1 MSGDTTTL
9 SSAAHRTPAVA
20 RAPGTRQDRA
30 SGAARPERR
39 SALPLLSAL
48 LAFAVGARIL
58 VGAFGPDVLPR
69 DRPLLFWLGL
79 VCCVAAVGVHGLR
92 RGTRAWE
99 RIGGLTALGAVMY
112 LPYYLR
118 SPTHALFSDDLYHR
132 QVVEQIDEIGRTNV
146 HPTLYPIP
154 GEFPGLE
161 QATLALHGM
170 TGLGLGTLERVVPLA
185 AHISMPVVLYTL
197 ARGVGLP
204 SRTAFLAALIFV
216 GNKAFFFFHSAFA
229 YETLGILLVMT
240 TLTLV
245 AHAARERSPVRHYA
259 VPVLVALSATV
270 ITHHVSSYLLI
281 ACLTLIAGFA
291 VMTRS
296 PHRRIAVALPAIT
309 AALAAAWL
317 LLRAATASSYL
328 STGIDAR
335 LTTIVNAITN
345 EGSGTRKLFA
355 QSTLPASERLLG
367 YVATLTVL
375 VLCVLGAYAVFRLRR
390 RRRLGPLTY
399 AFLVFGPLLWM
410 VSAPA
415 IVTPGA
421 ELTYRSWPFL
431 FLGVSMFGAI
441 ALRGFEQAA
450 RRCGPVLTRG
460 VVLGVV
466 MLIIAGGVVIGDN
479 EAGRFPRPPETA
491 AGPEAATGDS
501 IAAARWFERRAG
513 RYNRFVADNGSQ
525 VVFATF
531 GFQEALGYGNWLPF
545 VAPTT
550 PKISERLQDLGVE
563 YVVIDRRVA
572 ELPPRYGYYFG
583 QEELYA
589 AGLAFSGRTFPRR
602 LIDRFDDVPMLD
614 RIYDNG
620 NIVIYGPTRAGV

>member
-1 MSGDTTTL
+1 M
-9 SSAAHRTPAVA
+9 
-20 RAPGTRQDRA
+20 
-30 SGAARPERR
+30 
-39 SALPLLSAL
+39 

-58 VGAFGPDVLPR
+58 VGAFGPDVLAA

-79 VCCVAAVGVHGLR
+79 VCCVAAVGAHGLR
-92 RGTRAWE
+92 RATRPWE
-99 RIGGLTALGAVMY
+99 RVGGLTALGTVMY

-118 SPTHALFSDDLYHR
+118 SPANALFSDDLYHR
-132 QVVEQIDEIGRTNV
+132 QVVQQIDELGRTNV

-170 TGLGLGTLERVVPLA
+170 TGLGLGTLERLVPLA
-185 AHISMPVVLYTL
+185 AHTSMPVVAYVL

-229 YETLGILLVMT
+229 YETLGMLLVMT
-240 TLTLV
+240 TLALI
-245 AHAARERSPVRHYA
+245 AHAARDRAPVRRYGL
-259 VPVLVALSATV
+259 PVLVALSATV

-281 ACLTLIAGFA
+281 VCLTLIAGFA
-291 VMTRS
+291 VVTRS
-296 PHRRIAVALPAIT
+296 QQRRIAVALPAI
-309 AALAAAWL
+309 AVALAAAWL
-317 LLRAATASSYL
+317 LLGATAASTYL
-328 STGIDAR
+328 SNGIHAR
-335 LTTIVNAITN
+335 LTTIVNAITR

-355 QSTLPASERLLG
+355 QSALPTSERLLG
-367 YVATLTVL
+367 YVATFTVL

-390 RRRLGPLTY
+390 RRPLGPLTY
-399 AFLVFGPLLWM
+399 AFFVFGPLLW
-410 VSAPA
+410 VVTAPS

-421 ELTYRSWPFL
+421 ELAYRSWPFL
-431 FLGVSMFGAI
+431 FLGVGLFGAI
-441 ALRGFEQAA
+441 ALRRVEQGM
-450 RRCGPVLTRG
+450 RHRGPVLARG
-460 VVLGVV
+460 VMIAVV
-466 MLIIAGGVVIGDN
+466 MVVIAGGVVVGDN
-479 EAGRFPRPPETA
+479 EAGRFPRPPRTA
-491 AGPEAATGDS
+491 AGPETVTGDS
-501 IAAARWFERRAG
+501 IAAARWFDRRAG

-525 VVFATF
+525 LVFATF

-545 VAPTT
+545 VAPST
-550 PKISERLQDLGVE
+550 PKIPDRLRDLGVQ

-602 LIDRFDDVPMLD
+602 LIDRFDDVPTLD

-620 NIVIYGPTRAGV
+620 NIVIYGPTRAGA

>member
-1 MSGDTTTL
+1 MPVL
-9 SSAAHRTPAVA
+9 ASAAHRRSEVG
-20 RAPGTRQDRA
+20 RAPRTRQDLPRA
-30 SGAARPERR
+30 AAH
-39 SALPLLSAL
+39 LPLLSAA

-58 VGAFGPDVLPR
+58 VGAFGPDVLAA
-69 DRPLLFWLGL
+69 DRPLLFWFGL
-79 VCCVAAVGVHGLR
+79 VCCVAAVGTHGLR

-99 RIGGLTALGAVMY
+99 RVGGLAALGAVMY

-118 SPTHALFSDDLYHR
+118 SPANALFSDDLYHR
-132 QVVEQIDEIGRTNV
+132 QVVQQIDELGTTNV

-170 TGLGLGTLERVVPLA
+170 TGLGLGTLERLVPLA
-185 AHISMPVVLYTL
+185 AHTSMPVVAYVL

-240 TLTLV
+240 TLALI
-245 AHAARERSPVRHYA
+245 AHAARDGSPVRRYA

-281 ACLTLIAGFA
+281 AFLTLIAGFA
-291 VMTRS
+291 VVTRS
-296 PHRRIAVALPAIT
+296 QHRRIAVALPAI
-309 AALAAAWL
+309 AVGLAAAWL
-317 LLRAATASSYL
+317 LLRATAASTYL
-328 STGIDAR
+328 SNGIHAR

-355 QSTLPASERLLG
+355 QSTLPTSERLLG

-390 RRRLGPLTY
+390 RRPFGPLTY
-399 AFLVFGPLLWM
+399 AFLVFGPLLWI

-421 ELTYRSWPFL
+421 ELAYRSWPFL

-441 ALRGFEQAA
+441 ALRRVEQRMRHGA
-450 RRCGPVLTRG
+450 PVLAHGVMIG
-460 VVLGVV
+460 VVTLV
-466 MLIIAGGVVIGDN
+466 IAGGVVIGDN
-479 EAGRFPRPPETA
+479 DAGRFPRPAQTA
-491 AGPEAATGDS
+491 AGPEDVTGDS
-501 IAAARWFERRAG
+501 IAAAQWFERRAG

-525 VVFATF
+525 LVFATF
-531 GFQEALGYGNWLPF
+531 GFQEALAYGNWLPF
-545 VAPTT
+545 VAPST
-550 PKISERLQDLGVE
+550 PKIPGRLDDLGVK
-563 YVVIDRRVA
+563 YVVIDRRVTV
-572 ELPPRYGYYFG
+572 LPPRYGYYFG
-583 QEELYA
+583 QEELYS
-589 AGLAFSGRTFPRR
+589 AGLAFSGRAFPRR
-602 LIDRFDDVPMLD
+602 LIDRFDDVPTLD

-620 NIVIYGPTRAGV
+620 NIVIYGPTKAGI

>member
-1 MSGDTTTL
+1 
-9 SSAAHRTPAVA
+9 V
-20 RAPGTRQDRA
+20 
-30 SGAARPERR
+30 
-39 SALPLLSAL
+39 

-58 VGAFGPDVLPR
+58 VGAFGPDVLAA
-69 DRPLLFWLGL
+69 DRPLLFWFGL
-79 VCCVAAVGVHGLR
+79 VCCVTAVGAQGLR
-92 RGTRAWE
+92 RGARPWE
-99 RIGGLTALGAVMY
+99 RVGGLSALGALMY

-118 SPTHALFSDDLYHR
+118 SPGNALFSDDLYHR
-132 QVVEQIDEIGRTNV
+132 QVVQQIDELGRTNV

-161 QATLALHGM
+161 QATLALHGI
-170 TGLGLGTLERVVPLA
+170 TGLGLGTLERLVPLA
-185 AHISMPVVLYTL
+185 AHTSMPVVVYVL

-229 YETLGILLVMT
+229 YETLGMLLVTT
-240 TLTLV
+240 TLALV

-259 VPVLVALSATV
+259 LPVLVALSATV

-281 ACLTLIAGFA
+281 VCLTLIAGFA
-291 VMTRS
+291 VVTRS
-296 PHRRIAVALPAIT
+296 QHRRLAVALPAI
-309 AALAAAWL
+309 AVGLAAAWL
-317 LLRAATASSYL
+317 LLRATAASTYL
-328 STGIDAR
+328 SNGIHAR

-355 QSTLPASERLLG
+355 QSALPTSERLLG

-375 VLCVLGAYAVFRLRR
+375 VLCVLGAYAVFGLRR
-390 RRRLGPLTY
+390 RRPLGPLTY
-399 AFLVFGPLLWM
+399 AFLVFGPLLWI

-421 ELTYRSWPFL
+421 ELAYRAWPFL

-441 ALRGFEQAA
+441 ALRLLEQ
-450 RRCGPVLTRG
+450 RMTHRGPVLAQG
-460 VVLGVV
+460 VMIGLVTLV
-466 MLIIAGGVVIGDN
+466 IAGGVVIGDN
-479 EAGRFPRPPETA
+479 EAGRFPRPAQTA
-491 AGPEAATGDS
+491 AGPEDVTGDS
-501 IAAARWFERRAG
+501 IAAARWFDRRVG

-525 VVFATF
+525 LVFATF

-545 VAPTT
+545 VAPSTA
-550 PKISERLQDLGVE
+550 KIPGRLRDLGVK
-563 YVVIDRRVA
+563 YVVIDRRVT

-583 QEELYA
+583 QEELYS

-602 LIDRFDDVPMLD
+602 LIDRFDDVPTLD

-620 NIVIYGPTRAGV
+620 NIVIYGPTTAGV

>member
-1 MSGDTTTL
+1 MATL
-9 SSAAHRTPAVA
+9 PPATHRQSPVG
-20 RAPGTRQDRA
+20 RAPRTRQDPPRDVGGHESA
-30 SGAARPERR
+30 SL
-39 SALPLLSAL
+39 LPLLSAGV
-48 LAFAVGARIL
+48 AFAVGARIM
-58 VGAFGPDVLPR
+58 VGAFGPDVLAG
-69 DRPLLFWLGL
+69 DRPLLFWFGL
-79 VCCVAAVGVHGLR
+79 VCCVAAVGAHGLR
-92 RGTRAWE
+92 RGTRPWE
-99 RIGGLTALGAVMY
+99 RAGGLGLLGAIMY

-132 QVVEQIDEIGRTNV
+132 QVVQQIDEVGRTNV

-161 QATLALHGM
+161 QATLALHSM
-170 TGLGLGTLERVVPLA
+170 TGLGLGTLERLVPLA
-185 AHISMPVVLYTL
+185 AHTSMPLVAYVL

-229 YETLGILLVMT
+229 YETLGMLLVMT
-240 TLTLV
+240 TLALI
-245 AHAARERSPVRHYA
+245 AHAARERSPVRDYA

-281 ACLTLIAGFA
+281 VCLTLIAVFA
-291 VMTRS
+291 LVTRS
-296 PHRRIAVALPAIT
+296 RLRGVAAALPAI
-309 AALAAAWL
+309 AVALAAAWL
-317 LLRAATASSYL
+317 LLRATAASSYL
-328 STGIDAR
+328 STGIHAR

-355 QSTLPASERLLG
+355 QSTLPTSERMLG
-367 YVATLTVL
+367 YVSTLAVL
-375 VLCVLGAYAVFRLRR
+375 VLCLLGLYAVFRLRR

-410 VSAPA
+410 ISAPS

-421 ELTYRSWPFL
+421 ELAYRSWPFL
-431 FLGVSMFGAI
+431 FLGVGMFGAI
-441 ALRGFEQAA
+441 ALRSVEQRLRHRPPLVAPA
-450 RRCGPVLTRG
+450 LMVAT
-460 VVLGVV
+460 VT
-466 MLIIAGGVVIGDN
+466 LIIAGGVVIGDN

-491 AGPEAATGDS
+491 AGPEAVTGDS
-501 IAAARWFERRAG
+501 IAAAEWFDRRAG

-525 VVFATF
+525 LVFATF
-531 GFQEALGYGNWLPF
+531 GFQQALGYGNWLPF

-550 PKISERLQDLGVE
+550 AKIPDRLRDLGVG
-563 YVVIDRRVA
+563 YVVVDRRVT

-589 AGLAFSGRTFPRR
+589 AGLAFSGNAFPRK
-602 LIDRFDDVPMLD
+602 LIDRFDDVPTLD

-620 NIVIYGPTRAGV
+620 NIVIYGPTKAGI